1 MAETA
6 NQTTII
12 GQDTQIKGEMIF
24 EGSAKILGKFDGKI
38 TSKGEVQVGEGAVC
52 KATIDSA
59 TLIVDGEICGNVT
72 VRDRLKLNATAK
84 VNGDII
90 AKTLIVAEGA
100 TFLGQCQV
108 GAEAV
113 DKALAASPTTAAT
126 ESTSV
131 AVETRVSR
139 TPVATGTSSG
149 NRNTG
154 WSGGSNS
161 KNYEA
166 TPATL

>member
-6 NQTTII
+6 TQTTII
-12 GQDTQIKGEMIF
+12 GQDTQIKGEMSF

-38 TSKGEVQVGEGAVC
+38 TSKGEVQVGEGAIC
-52 KATIDSA
+52 RATIDSA
-59 TLIVDGEICGNVT
+59 TMIVDGEIIGDVT
-72 VRDRLKLNATAK
+72 VRDRLKLNSTAK

-113 DKALAASPTTAAT
+113 EKALAAAAT
-126 ESTSV
+126 AETSSV
-131 AVETRVSR
+131 AVETRVTR
-139 TPVATGTSSG
+139 ATVGTGTTVG
-149 NRNTG
+149 NR
-154 WSGGSNS
+154 SGGWNGSNG
-161 KNYEA
+161 KNHETA
-166 TPATL
+166 PATL

>member
-12 GQDTQIKGEMIF
+12 GQDTQIKGEMSF

-38 TSKGEVQVGEGAVC
+38 NSKGEVQVGEGAVC

-59 TLIVDGEICGNVT
+59 TLIVDGEIFGNVT
-72 VRDRLKLNATAK
+72 VRERLKLNSTAK

-113 DKALAASPTTAAT
+113 EKALAAAG
-126 ESTSV
+126 STDSASV

-139 TPVATGTSSG
+139 PSVTNGLNTGGRSSG
-149 NRNTG
+149 WN
-154 WSGGSNS
+154 GSNG
-161 KNYEA
+161 KNHDTTTA
-166 TPATL
+166 TI

>member
-6 NQTTII
+6 TQTTII
-12 GQDTQIKGEMIF
+12 GQDTQIKGEMSF

-38 TSKGEVQVGEGAVC
+38 TSKGEVQVGEGAIC
-52 KATIDSA
+52 RATIDSA
-59 TLIVDGEICGNVT
+59 TMIVDGEIIGDVT
-72 VRDRLKLNATAK
+72 VRDRLKLNSTAK

-113 DKALAASPTTAAT
+113 EKALAAAAT
-126 ESTSV
+126 AETSSV
-131 AVETRVSR
+131 AVETRVTR
-139 TPVATGTSSG
+139 ATVGTGTTGG
-149 NRNTG
+149 NR
-154 WSGGSNS
+154 SGGWNGSNG
-161 KNYEA
+161 KNHETA
-166 TPATL
+166 PATL